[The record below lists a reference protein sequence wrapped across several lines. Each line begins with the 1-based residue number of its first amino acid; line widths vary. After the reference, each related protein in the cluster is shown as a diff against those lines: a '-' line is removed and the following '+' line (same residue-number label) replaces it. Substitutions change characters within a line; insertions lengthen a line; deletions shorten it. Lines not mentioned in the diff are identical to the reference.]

1 MDIRLLL
8 KVEKLKKKVYLIL
21 KVKILQIHWLVL
33 VWILYSLTNATHDQ
47 AIQGKAFMRAV
58 YDADHFNTA
67 SRGVISC
74 VTF

>member
-1 MDIRLLL
+1 MEIRLLL

-33 VWILYSLTNATHDQ
+33 VWILYSLTNATQ